1 MKSLVFAKRITK
13 EMLRDPVVYVFCLG
27 FPVLMLALFAVINV
41 YAKQPTFQLPS
52 LVPGVTMFSFTFVT
66 LTLSLQ
72 VSKDR
77 STSLLKRLYSS
88 PMKAYEFVLGYAIPG
103 IVLGILQAAICI
115 VCGAILA
122 AITSGTYFGI
132 GAAALLALSQMPMLI
147 ICVFGGI
154 LFGSILSDKAA
165 PGVSSI
171 LISSAGILGGC
182 WMPLD
187 VMGKLETICRFLP
200 FYPSVYWGRIIT
212 GALHTQTGETALPY
226 VWDSIAALGTIP
238 IAVFAVAAIALS
250 FVAFG
255 AQMQEK

>member
-1 MKSLVFAKRITK
+1 
-13 EMLRDPVVYVFCLG
+13 
-27 FPVLMLALFAVINV
+27 
-41 YAKQPTFQLPS
+41 
-52 LVPGVTMFSFTFVT
+52 
-66 LTLSLQ
+66 
-72 VSKDR
+72 
-77 STSLLKRLYSS
+77 
-88 PMKAYEFVLGYAIPG
+88 MKAYEFVLGYAIPG